1 MSHGIERAIYSY
13 TKEFMARLLSLYCC
27 RLHGIFTSYFLVFTL
42 RYKYLERC
50 HDDFFNMSK
59 QWFINCTSARYF
71 QEMVIVYIYAIARG
85 ENLYIGD
92 KRIASFL
99 NILSTRR
106 YKNSFSRYACPWINI
121 WLLSNCRMHKLF
133 YNYWMI
139 LYDNIVLYQYLFR
152 SNVWC
157 KWVMLHEF
165 L

>member
-50 HDDFFNMSK
+50 HDDFLNMSK
-59 QWFINCTSARYF
+59 QWFINCTSAGYF
-71 QEMVIVYIYAIARG
+71 QEMVIVYINAIARG
-85 ENLYIGD
+85 ENLNIGD

-106 YKNSFSRYACPWINI
+106 YKNSFSRCFCPWINI
-121 WLLSNCRMHKLF
+121 WLLSNCRIHKHF
-133 YNYWMI
+133 
-139 LYDNIVLYQYLFR
+139 
-152 SNVWC
+152 
-157 KWVMLHEF
+157 
-165 L
+165 